1 MEIFIK
7 DKGLIKQEEWEY
19 LIGSI
24 ETSFDNLE
32 TNKERAK
39 RKLKES
45 IEIAIKKRTE
55 NTGKFGVLFSGGVD
69 STFIAY
75 MCKKLNLNFT
85 CFTIGI
91 ENSQDIEYAKKIAE
105 IYDFDLKYKTL
116 SLDEFENILKD
127 TVKILKSSEIVW
139 ASVGSVENAVLKL
152 AIENNVTTLLTGLGT
167 EELFAGYQRHDEALM
182 KNGTD
187 NFDFEALHK
196 ECWNGLKNMWHRD
209 LLRVYKITKHLGID
223 IRTPFLDLDMIK
235 TAMNVH
241 PMFKLDKNDK
251 KIILREIAEDMGLDK
266 EFAYRKK
273 KAAQYGSN
281 FVKGIDK
288 LAKKHGFNTKKEY
301 LQRLLS

>member
-187 NFDFEALHK
+187 NFDFLV
-196 ECWNGLKNMWHRD
+196 M
-209 LLRVYKITKHLGID
+209 
-223 IRTPFLDLDMIK
+223 
-235 TAMNVH
+235 
-241 PMFKLDKNDK
+241 
-251 KIILREIAEDMGLDK
+251 
-266 EFAYRKK
+266 
-273 KAAQYGSN
+273 
-281 FVKGIDK
+281 
-288 LAKKHGFNTKKEY
+288 
-301 LQRLLS
+301 

>member
-7 DKGLIKQEEWEY
+7 DKGLIKQEEWEH

-116 SLDEFENILKD
+116 LLDEFENILKD

-223 IRTPFLDLDMIK
+223 IRTPFLDLDVIK
-235 TAMNVH
+235 TAMNAH

>member
-1 MEIFIK
+1 MEIYIK
-7 DKGLIKQEEWEY
+7 ENNLIKKEEWEK
-19 LIGSI
+19 LTSSI
-24 ETSFDNLE
+24 ETAYDNLE